1 LKKNSQGT
9 EDLGVLNGML
19 AVNEQNGEIE
29 FQVTETGNFTVYM
42 FA

>member
-1 LKKNSQGT
+1 LKKNSEGT
-9 EDLGVLNGML
+9 EDLGDLNGML
-19 AVNEQNGEIE
+19 AVDEENFEIE